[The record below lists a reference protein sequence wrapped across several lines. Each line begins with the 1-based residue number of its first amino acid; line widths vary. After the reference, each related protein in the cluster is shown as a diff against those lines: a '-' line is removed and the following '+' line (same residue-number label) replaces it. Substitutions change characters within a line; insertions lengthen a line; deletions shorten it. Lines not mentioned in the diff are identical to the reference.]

1 MDDTCVIA
9 SDDRV
14 GWRNNVEMLKIGRVE
29 GYSFDFD
36 KDFVR
41 GDGGNGYIVLD
52 TTALATDGLAA
63 SGVDES
69 CDDAAVGDERLH
81 GRHDDNIDLG

>member
-1 MDDTCVIA
+1 MNDTCIIA

-14 GWRNNVEMLKIGRVE
+14 WGRDNVKMLEVCRVE

-36 KDFVR
+36 EDFVG

-52 TTALATDGLAA
+52 TTALATDGIATG
-63 SGVDES
+63 GVDES
-69 CDDAAVGDERLH
+69 CDNAAVGDERLH
-81 GRHDDNIDLG
+81 GSHDDNSDLG